1 MNKTKAAAEI
11 SMTKIARKRAER
23 QLRTKRMP
31 IAGAKER
38 KAR

>member
-1 MNKTKAAAEI
+1 MKKDKAAAEI
-11 SMTKIARKRAER
+11 NMTKIARKRIER
-23 QLRTKRMP
+23 QLHKKRMP